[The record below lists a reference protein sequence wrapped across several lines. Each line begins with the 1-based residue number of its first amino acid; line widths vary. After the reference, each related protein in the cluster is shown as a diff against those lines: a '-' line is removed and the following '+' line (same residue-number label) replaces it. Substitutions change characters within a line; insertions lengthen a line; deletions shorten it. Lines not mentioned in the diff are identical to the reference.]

1 LRALRNRRVR
11 HRQTGSDEEE
21 TNAKSDC
28 IEGVQPTSQPRS
40 AGNLA
45 NDFRLVSAP
54 WPTNPNTD
62 GYDPQSETSSGT
74 MPAGC
79 SGDPQELG

>member
-1 LRALRNRRVR
+1 MR

-45 NDFRLVSAP
+45 NDFGQFQQRVAKS
-54 WPTNPNTD
+54 NPNTD
-62 GYDPQSETSSGT
+62 GYDPQSETKLRDRR
-74 MPAGC
+74 PPVAQ
-79 SGDPQELG
+79 GDPEERA